1 MSILLQSIET
11 LKYVDEPS
19 GWTDRRDHAR
29 EFGGGT
35 EALFYCYQHHL
46 KHMRILGQFD
56 DPQQD
61 FTIPL
66 TEISFDQVPED
77 G

>member
-1 MSILLQSIET
+1 MSILLQNLET
-11 LKYVDEPS
+11 LQYVSQPS
-19 GWTDRRDHAR
+19 GWTDEREHAR

-46 KHMRILGQFD
+46 EHMRILGQFD
-56 DPQQD
+56 DPQQN

-66 TEISFDQVPED
+66 TEISFGQTLEE